1 MDLDHLSFPDRTLDK
16 VNRLLEVLEEL
27 GRHPAL
33 KDKLCMHGGTAL
45 NLFMLKAPRLS
56 VDIDLSY
63 IGSVDKERMLT
74 ERPAIESA
82 VEEVIAFSG
91 YTASGGNGD
100 HAGRTFHLRYRGD
113 WGSDQI
119 KIDLIYLNRAPLIQP
134 LPRPC
139 YLRPALSVLTFS
151 DFDLIGGK
159 VKALYDRVAIRDL
172 YDISNLRR
180 YLNGYVSDH
189 PDSTDLCHKIML
201 YYVSLS
207 NHFPLPL
214 SERVQERFA
223 GRESDLTLQLY
234 PMLRNSERPTLE
246 SLMSSAEAFINDY
259 VLPIDNREKEY
270 LERFAYADY
279 QPELLFENYGF
290 ALAAARVSPEA
301 LWKLENL
308 KKLANTTL
316 R

>member
-1 MDLDHLSFPDRTLDK
+1 MGLDHPDFPDRTLDK
-16 VNRLLEVLEEL
+16 VNRLLGVLEEL

-33 KDKLCMHGGTAL
+33 KGKLCMHGGTAL

-63 IGSVDKERMLT
+63 IGSVDKAQMLA
-74 ERPAIESA
+74 ERPAIENA
-82 VEEVIAFSG
+82 LEEVIAFSG
-91 YTASGGNGD
+91 YTASGGEGN
-100 HAGRTFHLRYRGD
+100 HAGRTIHLRYRGD

-139 YLRPALSVLTFS
+139 YLRPTLSVLTFS
-151 DFDLIGGK
+151 DFELIGGK

-172 YDISNLRR
+172 YDISNLQQ
-180 YLNGYVSDH
+180 YLNDYLSEH
-189 PDSTDLCHKIML
+189 PEETKLCHKIML
-201 YYVSLS
+201 FYVSLS

-214 SERVQERFA
+214 SERVLERFA
-223 GRESDLTLQLY
+223 RRKGDLTLQLY
-234 PMLRNSERPTLE
+234 PMLGNNEQPTLE
-246 SLMSSAEAFINDY
+246 SLMNSAEAFVNNY
-259 VLPIDNREKEY
+259 VLPKNDREQEY
-270 LERFAYADY
+270 LERFACADY
-279 QPELLFENYGF
+279 QPELLFEDHKT
-290 ALAAARVSPEA
+290 ALTAAKVSPEA

-308 KKLANTTL
+308 EKLVRSA